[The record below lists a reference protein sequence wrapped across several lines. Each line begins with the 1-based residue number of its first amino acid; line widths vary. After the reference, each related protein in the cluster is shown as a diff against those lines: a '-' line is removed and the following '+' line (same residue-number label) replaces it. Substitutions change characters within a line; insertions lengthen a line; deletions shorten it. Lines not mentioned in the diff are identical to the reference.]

1 MGGYPAP
8 AVGIS
13 LILSVAGAEPRPT
26 AKASGVTMSQS
37 TTAEA
42 DDVVTN
48 ATRPLLAARG
58 LFRRFGDLVVIRDVS
73 FEVYPGE
80 VVGLAGQSGAGKSVL
95 AMLLSG
101 LIAPDAGE
109 VSFDGRRLAWPFAAQ
124 ELGIEIITQRPEL
137 VETMDVT
144 SNIFLGHE
152 ADWSRGGRWFSVPN
166 RARMEVEASRI
177 LGELGLDVGTLGE
190 SAANLTG
197 EQRQLL
203 AIAKVMGHASRM
215 IIVDEPTEQ
224 LSYRSQQRLLALM
237 QTWSQQGTAVVFGSK
252 ELEHL
257 FTVTDRIVVLR
268 EGSCVATHRTD
279 EVTRHEVVSELLGA
293 SGPDQQTPALWALD
307 SFRNARDRAD
317 GLSQQPELLERS
329 LQEQGNFNQ
338 QLIEQLGRQ
347 VDALDQANLALQEAQ
362 RRLLTEREE
371 ERKRLARELHDD
383 VIQDL
388 LSVNYEL
395 GDITDDPA
403 ASAALKADVG
413 DISESIRELVVD
425 LRRICGDLRP
435 PTIDSL
441 GMVAALQSYSQLWSE
456 RTGVPVEFDP
466 SPNLRRL
473 PEAIELSVF
482 RIIQEGL
489 RNIRNHAGATSVE
502 IHLRHTTPRRLV
514 VSVADDG
521 KGLPADFNL
530 SRLAMEGH
538 YGLLGLSERVAL
550 LDGRLRI
557 ENRPSRRPPAGGGGP
572 TPTRRCREPDRP
584 GLIALSRPVLSRRG
598 RRSRAAARRRP
609 GPSCPGAPRRRPR
622 RP

>member
-1 MGGYPAP
+1 MCQTPT
-8 AVGIS
+8 
-13 LILSVAGAEPRPT
+13 AGADE
-26 AKASGVTMSQS
+26 
-37 TTAEA
+37 
-42 DDVVTN
+42 VVTN

-58 LFRRFGDLVVIRDVS
+58 LSRRFGDLVVISDVS
-73 FEVYPGE
+73 FDVYPGE
-80 VVGLAGQSGAGKSVL
+80 VLGLAGQSGAGKSVL
-95 AMLLSG
+95 AMLMAG
-101 LIAPDAGE
+101 LIAPDEGE
-109 VSFDGRRLAWPFAAQ
+109 VRFDGERLAWPFAAR

-152 ADWSRGGRWFSVPN
+152 ADWSRGGRWFSVPD
-166 RARMEVEASRI
+166 RARMEVEATRI
-177 LGELGLDVGTLGE
+177 LAELGLDVASLGE

-203 AIAKVMGHASRM
+203 AIAKVMGHTSRM

-237 QTWSQQGTAVVFGSK
+237 QMWRQQGTAVVFCSK

-257 FTVTDRIVVLR
+257 FAVTDRIVVVR
-268 EGSCVATHRTD
+268 DGACVATHRTD
-279 EVTRHEVVSELLGA
+279 EVTRHQVVSELLGA
-293 SGPDQQTPALWALD
+293 GDPDQPTPALWALD
-307 SFRNARDRAD
+307 SFRSARDRAD
-317 GLSQQPELLERS
+317 GLSQQREVLERS
-329 LQEQGNFNQ
+329 LEEQGTFNQ

-347 VDALDQANLALQEAQ
+347 VKALDQANMALQEAQ

-395 GDITDDPA
+395 GDITDDAA
-403 ASAALKADVG
+403 ASTALKADLG
-413 DISESIRELVVD
+413 DVSESIRELVVD

-456 RTGVPVEFDP
+456 RTGIPVDFDP

-489 RNIRNHAGATSVE
+489 RNIRKHAEATSVE
-502 IHLRHTTPRRLV
+502 IHLRHTTPRRLM

-521 KGLPADFNL
+521 KGLPEDFNL

-550 LDGRLRI
+550 LDGRLRLD
-557 ENRPSRRPPAGGGGP
+557 NRPTGGLLLEVEVPHPRVDAG
-572 TPTRRCREPDRP
+572 EPVN
-584 GLIALSRPVLSRRG
+584 LE
-598 RRSRAAARRRP
+598 
-609 GPSCPGAPRRRPR
+609 
-622 RP
+622 

>member
-1 MGGYPAP
+1 MMA
-8 AVGIS
+8 ACRVNMC
-13 LILSVAGAEPRPT
+13 PT
-26 AKASGVTMSQS
+26 P
-37 TTAEA
+37 TAEA
-42 DDVVTN
+42 DDTVTN
-48 ATRPLLAARG
+48 ATQPLLAAKN
-58 LFRRFGDLVVIRDVS
+58 LSRRFGDLVVIRDVS

-80 VVGLAGQSGAGKSVL
+80 VLGLAGQSGAGKSVL
-95 AMLLSG
+95 ATIMAG
-101 LIAPDAGE
+101 LVAPGEGE
-109 VSFDGRRLAWPFAAQ
+109 VTFDGRRLTWPFAAQ
-124 ELGIEIITQRPEL
+124 ALGIEIITQRPEL
-137 VETMDVT
+137 VETMDIT

-152 ADWSRGGRWFSVPN
+152 AEWSRGGRWFSVPD
-166 RARMEVEASRI
+166 RARMEAEASRI
-177 LGELGLDVGTLGE
+177 LGELGLDVTSLSE
-190 SAANLTG
+190 SAANLSS

-203 AIAKVMGHASRM
+203 AIAKVMGHSSRLV
-215 IIVDEPTEQ
+215 IVDEPTEQ

-237 QTWSQQGTAVVFGSK
+237 QTWRQQGVAVVFGSK

-257 FTVTDRIVVLR
+257 FAVTDRIVVLR
-268 EGSCVATHRTD
+268 DGASVATHRTD
-279 EVTRHEVVSELLGA
+279 EVTRHQVVSELLGA
-293 SGPDQQTPALWALD
+293 GDPDHPTPALWALD
-307 SFRNARDRAD
+307 SFRSAREQAD
-317 GLSQQPELLERS
+317 GLSQQQEVLERS
-329 LQEQGNFNQ
+329 LEEQGTFNQ

-347 VDALDQANLALQEAQ
+347 VKALDQANMALQEAQ

-395 GDITDDPA
+395 GDITDDSA
-403 ASAALKADVG
+403 ASGALKADLG

-456 RTGVPVEFDP
+456 RTGIPVAFDP

-489 RNIRNHAGATSVE
+489 RNVRKHARASSVE
-502 IHLRHTTPRRLV
+502 VHLRHETPRRLI

-521 KGLPADFNL
+521 RGLPEDFNL
-530 SRLAMEGH
+530 SRLAIEGH

-550 LDGRLRI
+550 LDGRMRL
-557 ENRPSRRPPAGGGGP
+557 ENQPGGGVMLEVEVPHPRVDAGGP
-572 TPTRRCREPDRP
+572 TEPE
-584 GLIALSRPVLSRRG
+584 
-598 RRSRAAARRRP
+598 
-609 GPSCPGAPRRRPR
+609 
-622 RP
+622 

>member
-1 MGGYPAP
+1 M
-8 AVGIS
+8 
-13 LILSVAGAEPRPT
+13 
-26 AKASGVTMSQS
+26 
-37 TTAEA
+37 
-42 DDVVTN
+42 VTN

-58 LFRRFGDLVVIRDVS
+58 LSRRFGDLVVISDVS

-80 VVGLAGQSGAGKSVL
+80 VLGLAGQSGAGKSVL
-95 AMLLSG
+95 AMLMAG

-109 VSFDGRRLAWPFAAQ
+109 VSFDGKRLTWPFAAQ

-152 ADWSRGGRWFSVPN
+152 AEWSRGGRWFSVPD
-166 RARMEVEASRI
+166 RVRMEVEASRI
-177 LGELGLDVGTLGE
+177 LGELGLDVVSLSE

-215 IIVDEPTEQ
+215 IVVDEPTEQ
-224 LSYRSQQRLLALM
+224 LSFRSQQRLLALM
-237 QTWSQQGTAVVFGSK
+237 QTWSQQGAAVVFGSK

-257 FTVTDRIVVLR
+257 FAVTDRIVVLR
-268 EGSCVATHRTD
+268 EGTCVATHRTD

-293 SGPDQQTPALWALD
+293 SGPDQPTPALWALD
-307 SFRNARDRAD
+307 SFRSARDRAD
-317 GLSQQPELLERS
+317 GLSQQPEMLERS
-329 LQEQGNFNQ
+329 LEAQGTFNQ
-338 QLIEQLGRQ
+338 QLVEQLGRQ

-403 ASAALKADVG
+403 ATAALKADLG

-489 RNIRNHAGATSVE
+489 RNIRKHAEATSVV
-502 IHLRHTTPRRLV
+502 IHLRHTTPRRLM

-550 LDGRLRI
+550 LDGRLRL
-557 ENRPSRRPPAGGGGP
+557 ENRPSGGLLVEVEVPHPRVDAGSP
-572 TPTRRCREPDRP
+572 TDPE
-584 GLIALSRPVLSRRG
+584 
-598 RRSRAAARRRP
+598 
-609 GPSCPGAPRRRPR
+609 
-622 RP
+622 